1 MKKLYSLVL
10 LIGVMMAFC
19 VPAGAETVTYTVKS
33 TTSVTTS
40 GTAPTGSSATFKN
53 TYSTQCQMTKN
64 NSTTL
69 TLSGFGGYKIT
80 GIVLSMKSNNKAG
93 SGTFSATVG
102 TATIAEISS
111 ATAFDSWYDNTGYSG
126 SYKDVNVTL
135 TNSNC
140 AIGTSDVVTIQI
152 ACTVN
157 SLYIQSYTITYERAA
172 TMYTV
177 TLESAEGGTIK
188 ADKSSAAAGDKVTLS
203 YTENEGYYFDSWT
216 VYDNDL
222 TEYTVTDN
230 SFTMPAADVTVKG
243 KFTACTKLDAPQN
256 VKASDITTNS
266 ATLSWDAVTNAKEY
280 SIYIT
285 DSESYKKSETTSS
298 VSYAITGLSSETEYE
313 VAVSAVGDGHHY
325 CESSGADTKFTT
337 QALLKYTI
345 TWSVPDGEQTTTV
358 TQGEKVVLPTTTPT
372 SCSLTYTQFVGWF
385 TETAGTD
392 SNPAATKPAT
402 QVTAETVPTG
412 DATYYAVFSD
422 GTGVTLW
429 AENFTHFSAG
439 KTPSAA
445 GTGKGTTIYGN
456 AKITYS
462 QSDNNTKAYSEVLA
476 GGTAPELLLSK
487 NGKTWTISGIPANG
501 ATQMQLS
508 FLSNKNSFDLTSS
521 TNGISIS
528 GSGTSWT
535 ITNTT
540 NSTFDLTLKNT
551 GDANA
556 RIDNVS
562 LVASSKYISSCCAD
576 AAVVTVTPADTEI
589 NLGEDGTAT
598 TTVHC
603 TQADGGEG
611 SWSYSVVP
619 ATATFD
625 GTNFSATAAGEY
637 TLYATYTENC
647 GKSGK
652 ATVTVT
658 KNPVFGTATIDKSE
672 FAVSCGDTTSMNSA
686 ATISLGTNYNL
697 TKTVT
702 VTAPEGFVVSTNK
715 TDRTKY
721 AQSVTLTPT
730 ASGANIGKITGNV
743 YVRAYS
749 AIARAEGY
757 NGNITIAGDEIT
769 TQTLEVSSTVTCTE
783 YALLLNDRGTTTT
796 AGNYYAGAEVPQP
809 ADPTGVCTEPYHY
822 TFDGWAEA
830 TVNDGATTYTKV
842 AFPYTMPKNGATLY
856 AVYKYAVSGSND
868 FVIADADEDLFSG
881 NEYILTGAN
890 SDAEYAL
897 TCTPSTSVTG
907 KMTTA
912 EVTVTEITEGD
923 NTSYEIQNVT
933 DKTIIWK
940 LIGDK
945 TNGYAFQN
953 LSTGTYLTAASTATT
968 STGLSM
974 AETATTVYKISH
986 PDATEWP
993 VEVKQTNGKF
1003 LSAYSYNSIVYFS
1016 DFRESTL
1023 VLYLYT
1029 RKYAFTS
1036 MPLCDCVYFT
1046 APVVTVEATT
1056 ATTASLSWTE
1066 IANANGYE
1074 YSFDQNTWTTATTT
1088 TADGTVNTTLTGLE
1102 NSKDYSVYVR
1112 GKAADGEK
1120 NCAAVATVEFTT
1132 KDCDDVPTGLAA
1144 TATATSVTVSW
1155 KCQATTATVRIYSD
1169 ADATTE
1175 VISTTDATS
1184 PCVLS
1189 GLTQNTTY
1197 YYCVFA
1203 DGTCSSA
1210 TESFTTE
1217 TNDISVVEWNQ
1228 NEMIVNVN
1236 AEGDD
1241 VSVVIEGKTTHGDKS
1256 SNIADGLFFSKYFEA
1271 NNNVKL
1277 LAIYNG
1283 TQQNCD
1289 LSNYSI
1295 YISQAKASESTGTK
1309 KWSTKIA
1316 LSNYLE
1322 SSDLILKPDS
1332 ELILISYQDNNDID
1346 AEILECAQKSS
1357 TSGYSKYHRIGPYIN
1372 FSGNDAVALVNTTT
1386 NEFEDL
1392 IGAGTLVG
1400 GANLDSVISKTDFM
1414 DDPGWYIKNGTSI
1427 ETGDSTALSTNRC
1440 LLIRK
1445 NSVKDG
1451 LNAVGKNQTDFVTF
1465 AEEWS
1470 GKQVPTNDESSIEI
1484 ESSCEA
1490 FAYVGAFNYNNYY
1503 ISYDSIG
1510 GLKEIQGNR
1519 NADGTYTIPVNRLD
1533 TFACTN
1539 IRLQVKHNGTVVA
1552 TKEQRVPI
1560 MVVKST
1566 DTQNDTLFITKHTE
1580 EECKTCDVVVR
1591 DEATLTHVTD
1601 GRNEFR
1607 NMYIYAGSR
1616 LSLPA
1621 GENFTL
1627 QTAHM
1632 HAKND
1637 SVSYAII
1644 NNDNTTITINELVHV
1659 KRIDGKY
1666 WYPFALPYDCKI
1678 ADIKEQCGIELGTY
1692 GVDWGIKY
1700 YDGEKRQKDGNSMT
1714 TFGEV
1719 SKYWTMMAADGTLKA
1734 HTGYIIGLF
1743 YDNENLMRSIYFT
1756 PAAASNY
1763 VENGDTKTTQVT
1775 NWPHNLTADARHH
1788 GWNFVG
1794 SPYIS
1799 LFGSGSGNEGTDGVT
1814 DGTTD
1819 GTTDGATG
1827 GVTGGGILNSSLKMG
1842 YTQRDGTQ
1850 ADKEHVYVSIPDGGN
1865 TNTYTQAL
1873 ASATT
1878 LKPFTAYFVQ
1888 AIDPT
1893 DGTSHQLDLTYSK
1906 NNRSLPSRVAMAETA
1921 ADEPILV
1928 EMTLTGADTTK
1939 TNATMTDN
1947 AGVWMSNRYST
1958 DYEIGDDLYK
1968 MYAES
1973 TKPQLYT
1980 TDAAGLRMAYLAVP
1994 DQATIPVGLY
2004 VPAAGA
2010 YTLSL
2015 NEAVS
2020 RLGAAQA
2027 VYLQHNGSVV
2037 ADLMSDAY
2045 TINATQR
2052 GTVSGYAL
2060 AIHRAPHTT
2069 TAIDNAEAPH
2079 AVFVD
2084 GQIVVSHLP
2093 ADATVRVYDVLGH
2106 LCYNATAT
2114 ESAVEVPATVRGV
2127 YTIVVATE
2135 SAQTVLKTLAY

>member
-1 MKKLYSLVL
+1 MV
-10 LIGVMMAFC
+10 FC
-19 VPAGAETVTYTVKS
+19 VPAGAVE
-33 TTSVTTS
+33 
-40 GTAPTGSSATFKN
+40 
-53 TYSTQCQMTKN
+53 
-64 NSTTL
+64 TL
-69 TLSGFGGYKIT
+69 TLSNELFGTSYNTSTKTLSASISLKSTVSVSYLNVANMSSLIQIKKNTENCFYSTTVPNNTIITGVSVTVKTNTANLYLSKDGKTWTSAIELSNGGNSKTYTQSDGYKYFKIGAT
-80 GIVLSMKSNNKAG
+80 SNFTQLSS
-93 SGTFSATVG
+93 
-102 TATIAEISS
+102 
-111 ATAFDSWYDNTGYSG
+111 
-126 SYKDVNVTL
+126 
-135 TNSNC
+135 
-140 AIGTSDVVTIQI
+140 VV
-152 ACTVN
+152 
-157 SLYIQSYTITYERAA
+157 ITYGTAA
-172 TMYTV
+172 TMYSV

-216 VYDNDL
+216 VLNEEI
-222 TEYTVTDN
+222 TEFVVVSEN
-230 SFTMPAADVTVKG
+230 SFTMPAADVTVEG
-243 KFTACTKLDAPQN
+243 TFTACTTLAAPQN

-285 DSESYKKSETTSS
+285 DGESYEKSETTSS
-298 VSYAITGLSSETEYE
+298 VSYAITGLSPETEYE

-325 CESSGADTKFTT
+325 CESSGAETKFTT
-337 QALLKYTI
+337 QALPKYTI
-345 TWSVPDGEQTTTV
+345 TWSAPDGEQTTTV
-358 TQGEKVVLPTTTPT
+358 TQGEKVVLPTTDPT

-402 QVTAETVPTG
+402 QVTAATVPTG
-412 DATYYAVFSD
+412 NATYYAVFSD
-422 GTGVTLW
+422 GK
-429 AENFTHFSAG
+429 AG
-439 KTPSAA
+439 STVLNIDAA
-445 GTGKGTTIYGN
+445 STTNPFFPESDSGYGN
-456 AKITYS
+456 TDFTYNSITFGRSNAYKNNAGIQIKKGISNCVYNKTALSGAITSIKITKKTNDCTLTVGISAKPTTNSKNVTATTTYTFDAADDLRYFCIS
-462 QSDNNTKAYSEVLA
+462 ATTDYTVVGEVVVTYM
-476 GGTAPELLLSK
+476 GGTA
-487 NGKTWTISGIPANG
+487 
-501 ATQMQLS
+501 AT
-508 FLSNKNSFDLTSS
+508 
-521 TNGISIS
+521 GY
-528 GSGTSWT
+528 
-535 ITNTT
+535 
-540 NSTFDLTLKNT
+540 
-551 GDANA
+551 
-556 RIDNVS
+556 V
-562 LVASSKYISSCCAD
+562 SSCCAD

-625 GTNFSATAAGEY
+625 GTTFSATAAGEY

-730 ASGANIGKITGNV
+730 ASGANTGKITGNV

-757 NGNITIAGDEIT
+757 SGNITIAGDEIT

-881 NEYILTGAN
+881 NEYILTGED
-890 SDAEYAL
+890 SGAEYAL
-897 TCTPSTSVTG
+897 TCTPSPSVTG

-953 LSTGTYLTAASTATT
+953 LSTGTYLTAASTAST

-1003 LSAYSYNSIVYFS
+1003 LSAYPNNSIVYFA

-1132 KDCDDVPTGLAA
+1132 KDCDDVPTGLTA

-1155 KCQATTATVRIYSD
+1155 KCQAATATVGIY
-1169 ADATTE
+1169 ADAACASLVVEKTG
-1175 VISTTDATS
+1175 AKS
-1184 PCVLS
+1184 PCMIS
-1189 GLTQNTTY
+1189 GLTPNTKY
-1197 YYCVFA
+1197 YYRVLA
-1203 DGTCSSA
+1203 DGSCASA
-1210 TESFTTE
+1210 TETFSTE
-1217 TNDISVVEWNQ
+1217 ATNVNVVEWKKDAVVVELNTD
-1228 NEMIVNVN
+1228 
-1236 AEGDD
+1236 GDD
-1241 VSVVIEGKTTHGDKS
+1241 VRVIIEGQTSHGDKTK
-1256 SNIADGLFFSKYFEA
+1256 NVANDLFISKYFEA
-1271 NNNVKL
+1271 KANLKL
-1277 LAIYNG
+1277 VAIYNG
-1283 TQQNCD
+1283 TMNSISLADTRLLFSKGKDWSSADETLD
-1289 LSNYSI
+1289 LSTLPDIPSQTEYIFYS
-1295 YISQAKASESTGTK
+1295 YTVTGTTAEGPAVDCVK
-1309 KWSTKIA
+1309 NSLGFGHSNWFPTNTTAAQDNGVELPFSQSVNLNIAGDRSIA
-1316 LSNYLE
+1316 LQRKVDGEYQFL
-1322 SSDLILKPDS
+1322 DL
-1332 ELILISYQDNNDID
+1332 
-1346 AEILECAQKSS
+1346 
-1357 TSGYSKYHRIGPYIN
+1357 
-1372 FSGNDAVALVNTTT
+1372 F
-1386 NEFEDL
+1386 
-1392 IGAGTLVG
+1392 GAGDETK
-1400 GANLDSVISKTDFM
+1400 ANKDSVVTITNQIEVTLADGSTIKITM
-1414 DDPGWYIKNGTSI
+1414 NDDPGWYCAEGTHYVSKKNI
-1427 ETGDSTALSTNRC
+1427 PLSTNRY

-1445 NSVKDG
+1445 NTVKDG
-1451 LNAVGKNQTDFVTF
+1451 LTAVASNTEDFTTLCSEWEGAPCGKFTDTKKDNETTCV
-1465 AEEWS
+1465 
-1470 GKQVPTNDESSIEI
+1470 N
-1484 ESSCEA
+1484 
-1490 FAYVGAFNYNNYY
+1490 FAYVAEFNYNNYY
-1503 ISYDSIG
+1503 TSYDSITSMD
-1510 GLKEIQGNR
+1510 IQGKQNP
-1519 NADGTYTIPVNRLD
+1519 DGSYTIPIDRLD
-1533 TFACTN
+1533 TMACTN
-1539 IRLQVKHNGTVVA
+1539 MRIEVKQNGVVVA
-1552 TKEQRVPI
+1552 TKDQRVPI
-1560 MVVKST
+1560 VVTVDSET
-1566 DTQNDTLFITKHTE
+1566 DDTLFTNDRLSE
-1580 EECKTCDVVVR
+1580 EICKTCDVVVR
-1591 DEATLTHVTD
+1591 DKAKLSHTSTGVKQ
-1601 GRNEFR
+1601 FR
-1607 NMYIYAGSR
+1607 NMYVYAGAK
-1616 LSLPA
+1616 LEIPA
-1621 GENFTL
+1621 TETFTL
-1627 QTAHM
+1627 ATAHV
-1632 HAKND
+1632 HGLND
-1637 SVSYAII
+1637 SVAYAII
-1644 NNDNTTITINELVHV
+1644 NNGGTITIDKLVHV

-1666 WYPFALPYDCKI
+1666 WYPFALPYDCNI
-1678 ADIKEQCGIELGTY
+1678 ADICQLSGLSLGTY

-1799 LFGSGSGNEGTDGVT
+1799 LFGSGSGNEG
-1814 DGTTD
+1814 
-1819 GTTDGATG
+1819 
-1827 GVTGGGILNSSLKMG
+1827 ILNSKLQMG

-1878 LKPFTAYFVQ
+1878 LKPFSAYFVQ

-1939 TNATMTDN
+1939 TNATMMDN

-2027 VYLQHNGSVV
+2027 VYLQHNGTVV

-2045 TINATQR
+2045 TLNATQR

-2079 AVFVD
+2079 AMFVD